1 MEILSNWETFLVA
14 KVAWWP
20 WSIMECMRPTRRLLE
35 LWCHVETR
43 GAAQAEAEPG
53 AKFTRNRP
61 TSVVTNTH
69 WPCGGQ
75 RSQLRQLFWL
85 LAAGDGIIRNRW
97 EKTDLPHQHL
107 SVHPGMQPGK
117 AEASTAREWKRSL
130 PFLGRVEVKDV
141 RWSKIE
147 LPQVLSCGGKNDLI
161 NYVKQQLYRQNQLFQ
176 FTNKN

>member
-1 MEILSNWETFLVA
+1 MVYHGMYKTNEKA
-14 KVAWWP
+14 AWIVVP
-20 WSIMECMRPTRRLLE
+20 CRDARRCSGWSGA
-35 LWCHVETR
+35 R
-43 GAAQAEAEPG
+43 GPQ